1 MSFSIEVP
9 GEASP
14 LSLHELFRVLQAAS
28 SYDSSQRQSAGQQL
42 SAWEAIPDY
51 YPGLQAVF
59 LDRTLPREVR
69 LLAIIQLKNGIDK
82 YWRQHTAKNGI
93 PPAEKH
99 AIRTNLYSGTIGE
112 PDKQLALHNALVI
125 AKVVR
130 IDFPTDWPDALS
142 SLIEILRS
150 SKDGDQLH
158 LMGALTV
165 LLRIV
170 KELGTARLRKSQTAL
185 QSVTPELVYV
195 LGDIYDS
202 KSRLWTEML
211 SSGHGQETGV
221 QVSMD
226 CSLTA
231 FKILRRLLVVGYEQP
246 HHDKTVQQVWT
257 FSQAQFEQ
265 FLGYMNEETSIPS
278 EQLQTIG
285 KHLMQFT
292 KLHLEMADQHPAS
305 FAALPNS
312 IELSRAYWNLVSSFS
327 ESYDRSG
334 GIRQTSS
341 SDSGKASKLEGPLSE
356 RLALKGLLLIRACIK
371 MVHKPAQSIKYRSP
385 EVKKEQEQAISQLKA
400 ELLQDNLIVQMVNT
414 IITHL
419 FIFRKSDLEAWE
431 EDPQEWEQQEE
442 SQGNAYEWE
451 VRPCA
456 EKLFLDLLTYYK
468 GLLLQPLLAYF
479 GTAQDPQADI
489 AIKEAVYTAMG
500 LAAPIVYE
508 NFDFESVL
516 KSTVST
522 DAQQTVPYCQVL
534 RRRIGI
540 LLSQW
545 TPIKASKESRP
556 IIYGIYRH
564 FLNPNDAQNDIV
576 VRITAARQLKA
587 VVDEFGF
594 DGEMFLPFASDVI
607 TELVNLLQHVE
618 VDETKLAILE
628 TTRSLIERMEF
639 HVSEFGD
646 LVLAALPGI
655 WDSAGDLGLM
665 LKQACL
671 AILQTLVMAMKSS
684 SQRYHPKILPLI
696 AEASQ
701 EGTELYTYLIEEA
714 LDLWSNVLLQTTP
727 PLSLE
732 LVSLA
737 EAAIVGLTNQN
748 EHAFTY
754 MSIVGSYISLAPET
768 MLEDRFRPVV
778 LNALSASFSSKGR
791 ELVGLTTKYTEYYIR
806 YAHELGGASGLQLVV
821 KDMMQTGFLTK
832 IFESIHDA
840 YDAHQTSGPKRRQ
853 PRVGILTLTDYFTVL
868 SQIAVID
875 PNVFMEVLAS
885 LGSIEQI
892 WPWLSA
898 EWFGSFDTIADI
910 GRQKVN
916 MLALTRLLELPSPV
930 QQLVLANLQDYFS
943 MWTVVMVQLLS
954 EEEPGVDTL
963 VLTSEP
969 EGTEWDNA
977 KDVRERALW
986 KTDPVKTVQSLQF
999 VRERLQ
1005 SLMQRVGGEQA
1016 FQEHWAVNVDQE
1028 VLAGF
1033 RALDAPRNSAN

>member
-1 MSFSIEVP
+1 MSFAIEVP

-28 SYDSSQRQSAGQQL
+28 SNNSNQRQSAGQQL
-42 SAWEAIPDY
+42 SSWESIPDY

-59 LDRTLPREVR
+59 LDKTLPREVR

-82 YWRQHTAKNGI
+82 YWRQQTSKHGI
-93 PPAEKH
+93 PAAEKH
-99 AIRTNLYSGTIGE
+99 AIRSNLYQGTIGE
-112 PDKQLALHNALVI
+112 ADKQLALHNALVV

-130 IDFPTDWPDALS
+130 IDFPADWPDALS
-142 SLIEILRS
+142 RLIEVLRS

-158 LMGALTV
+158 LMGTLTI

-195 LGDIYDS
+195 LGDIYDA
-202 KSRLWTEML
+202 KTRLWIDML
-211 SSGHGQETGV
+211 SQGRSQEPEA
-221 QVSMD
+221 QLYMD
-226 CSLTA
+226 CSLIA

-246 HHDKTVQQVWT
+246 HNDKTVQQIWT

-265 FLGYMNEETSIPS
+265 FISFLGQEHTIQAP
-278 EQLQTIG
+278 QLQIVG

-292 KLHLEMADQHPAS
+292 KLHLEMAEQHAAS

-312 IELSRAYWNLVSSFS
+312 IELTRAYWNLVASFS
-327 ESYDRSG
+327 ESYDKSG
-334 GIRQTSS
+334 GIRQNSS
-341 SDSGKASKLEGPLSE
+341 TNNSKSPKLEGPLSE
-356 RLALKGLLLIRACIK
+356 RLALKGLLLMRACIK
-371 MVHKPAQSIKYRSP
+371 MAHKPAQTIKYRSP
-385 EVKKEQEQAISQLKA
+385 EIKQQQEQAISNLKA
-400 ELLQDNLIVQMVNT
+400 ELLQENLIVQMVNI

-479 GTAQDPQADI
+479 GTAQSPQADL
-489 AIKEAVYTAMG
+489 ATKEAVYTAMG

-508 NFDFESVL
+508 DFDFESVL
-516 KSTVST
+516 KSTVSS
-522 DAQQTVPYCQVL
+522 DAQQNGAYCQVL

-545 TPIKASKESRP
+545 APVKATEESRP
-556 IIYGIYRH
+556 VIYGIYRH
-564 FLNPNDAQNDIV
+564 FLNPQDPQNDIV

-607 TELVNLLQHVE
+607 TELVSLLQQVE

-628 TTRSLIERMEF
+628 TTRSLIERMES
-639 HVSEFGD
+639 HVSQFGD
-646 LVLAALPGI
+646 LVLAALPEI
-655 WDSAGDLGLM
+655 WESAGDLGFM

-671 AILQTLVMAMKSS
+671 AILQTLVLAMKTD
-684 SQRYHPKILPLI
+684 SQRYHANILPLV
-696 AEASQ
+696 AEACQ

-714 LDLWSNVLLQTTP
+714 LDLWSNILLQTSP
-727 PLSLE
+727 PLSPE
-732 LVSLA
+732 LIALA
-737 EAAIVGLTNQN
+737 EHAISGLTNQN

-768 MLEDRFRPVV
+768 MLEDRFRMRI
-778 LNALSASFSSKGR
+778 LNALSASYGSKSR
-791 ELVGLTTKYTEYYIR
+791 EQLGLTTKYTEFYIR
-806 YAHELGGASGLQLVV
+806 YAHELGGISGLQVMV
-821 KDMMQTGFLTK
+821 KDMIQTGFLTK
-832 IFESIHDA
+832 ILEGIHDA
-840 YDAHQTSGPKRRQ
+840 HDAHQTSGPKRRQ

-868 SQIAVID
+868 SRIAVID
-875 PNVFMEVLAS
+875 PNVFVEALAS
-885 LGSIEQI
+885 LGPFEQI
-892 WPWLSA
+892 WQWLNA

-910 GRQKVN
+910 SRQKIN
-916 MLALTRLLELPSPV
+916 MLALTRLLEMPSPV
-930 QQLVLANLQDYFS
+930 QELVLPKLQDYFS
-943 MWTVVMVQLLS
+943 MWTAVMVQILS
-954 EEEPGVDTL
+954 HEEPGFDTL
-963 VLTSEP
+963 VLVSEP
-969 EGTEWDNA
+969 EATEWDTP
-977 KDVRERALW
+977 KDARERALF
-986 KTDPVKTVQSLQF
+986 KTDPIKTVQSLQF

-1005 SLMQRVGGEQA
+1005 SLVHSIGGEQA
-1016 FQEHWAVNVDQE
+1016 FQENWAVNVDRD

-1033 RALDAPRNSAN
+1033 QALDAPRNSAG

>member
-1 MSFSIEVP
+1 MSFAIEVS

-14 LSLHELFRVLQAAS
+14 LSLQELFRVLQAAS
-28 SYDSSQRQSAGQQL
+28 SYDNSQRQSAAQQL

-82 YWRQHTAKNGI
+82 YWRHHTARNGI

-99 AIRTNLYSGTIGE
+99 AIRSNLYQGTIGE

-142 SLIEILRS
+142 RLIEILRS
-150 SKDGDQLH
+150 SKDENQLH

-202 KSRLWTEML
+202 KSRLWVDKLASASNHDAE
-211 SSGHGQETGV
+211 S
-221 QVSMD
+221 QVLTD

-231 FKILRRLLVVGYEQP
+231 FKILRRLLVVGFEQP
-246 HHDKTVQQVWT
+246 HNDKTVQQIWT

-265 FLGYMNEETSIPS
+265 FLGFVDQDTIPS
-278 EQLQTIG
+278 GQLEIVG
-285 KHLMQFT
+285 KHLIQFT
-292 KLHLEMADQHPAS
+292 KLHLEMADQHAAS

-312 IELSRAYWNLVSSFS
+312 IQLSHAYWKLVASFS
-327 ESYDRSG
+327 ENYDVSG
-334 GIRQTSS
+334 GIRQTPS
-341 SDSGKASKLEGPLSE
+341 SDSSKSPKMEGPLSE
-356 RLALKGLLLIRACIK
+356 KLALKGLLLMRACIR
-371 MVHKPAQSIKYRSP
+371 MVHKPAQTIKYRSP
-385 EVKKEQEQAISQLKA
+385 EVKKEQEQAISHLKT
-400 ELLQDNLIVQMVNT
+400 ELLQNDLIIQIVNT

-479 GTAQDPQADI
+479 GTARNPQADI

-508 NFDFESVL
+508 DFDFESVL
-516 KSTVST
+516 RSTVST
-522 DAQQTVPYCQVL
+522 DAQQVVPYCQVL

-545 TPIKASKESRP
+545 TPVKASKESRP
-556 IIYGIYRH
+556 VIYEIYRH

-607 TELVNLLQHVE
+607 TELVSLLQHVE

-639 HVSEFGD
+639 HVSAFGD

-655 WDSAGDLGLM
+655 WESAGDLGLM

-671 AILQTLVMAMKSS
+671 AILQTLVMAMKAN
-684 SQRYHPKILPLI
+684 SQRYHSKILPLI

-714 LDLWSNVLLQTTP
+714 LDLWSNVLLQTMP
-727 PLSLE
+727 PLSPE
-732 LVSLA
+732 LLNLA
-737 EAAIVGLTNQN
+737 EPAIIGLTNQN
-748 EHAFTY
+748 EYAPTY
-754 MSIVGSYISLAPET
+754 MSILGSYIVLGPES
-768 MLEDRFRPVV
+768 MLEERLRPAV
-778 LNALSASFSSKGR
+778 LNALSASFNSRGR
-791 ELVGLTTKYTEYYIR
+791 ELMGLTTKYTEYYIR
-806 YAHELGGASGLQLVV
+806 FAHDLGGSSGLQAVV
-821 KDMMQTGFLTK
+821 KDMVQTGFLTK
-832 IFESIHDA
+832 ILESIHDS
-840 YDAHQTSGPKRRQ
+840 YDAHQTSGPKKRQ
-853 PRVGILTLTDYFTVL
+853 PRVGILTITDYFTVL
-868 SQIAVID
+868 SQIAVLD
-875 PNVFMEVLAS
+875 PNLFVEVLAS
-885 LGSIEQI
+885 FGSLDQI

-898 EWFGSFDTIADI
+898 EWFASFDTIADI
-910 GRQKVN
+910 GRQKIN
-916 MLALTRLLELPSPV
+916 MLALTRLLELSTSV
-930 QQLVLANLQDYFS
+930 QGLILEKLQDYFS
-943 MWTVVMVQLLS
+943 MWTTVMVQILS

-977 KDVRERALW
+977 KDIRERALW
-986 KTDPVKTVQSLQF
+986 KTDPIKTVQSLHF

-1005 SLMQRVGGEQA
+1005 GLVERVGGEQA
-1016 FQEHWAVNVDQE
+1016 FQEQWAVNVDSD

-1033 RALDAPRNSAN
+1033 RALDAPRGSAG